1 MSGKLSHDLLLDSEA
16 SLRFADNLVAELR
29 DDSASADMFA
39 FADAEPSPM
48 DLPRILLRAH
58 AEISQV
64 LESLRR
70 SRGILERTTM
80 ERVQKTQSKLR
91 EVSSATEDATI
102 GMLDGLDRSLSL
114 VDRLDEDAAR
124 SEPERAATH
133 RDELRERLHA
143 LITSLQFQDITSQ
156 QLSYASA
163 VLEDLEN
170 RMAAVAALIDQNLS
184 GLEQVAQDHPNAT
197 THPAARHFDSDASTL
212 DAETRQALADEIF
225 VRGQGQGH
233 V

>member
-1 MSGKLSHDLLLDSEA
+1 MSGKLPHGLLLDSEA
-16 SLRFADNLVAELR
+16 SLRLADTLVAELR
-29 DDSASADMFA
+29 DESASADALA
-39 FADAEPSPM
+39 FGDLTASPM

-80 ERVQKTQSKLR
+80 ERVQRTQSKLR
-91 EVSSATEDATI
+91 EVTSATEDATI
-102 GMLDGLDRSLSL
+102 GMLDGLDRSLAL

-124 SEPERAATH
+124 SAPAEQAAAH
-133 RDELRERLHA
+133 RTELRDRLYGLMTA
-143 LITSLQFQDITSQ
+143 LQFQDITAQ

-163 VLEDLEN
+163 VLEDLEG
-170 RMAAVAALIDQNLS
+170 RMAAVAALIDRNLAGIEQAAHEQCEAS
-184 GLEQVAQDHPNAT
+184 GRPS
-197 THPAARHFDSDASTL
+197 PSHFDSDASTL

-225 VRGQGQGH
+225 VRSRSQ